1 MAITKEELQSFSA
14 TDEGRAVLTEIGF
27 IHGDQHKSIVDETTK
42 GLAENKAR
50 LLAEKKQLE
59 EKFKG
64 ILPKAE
70 AVDKLSN
77 ILKSHEIVLDE
88 NGNFNFDTLEDLIVK
103 GKNGGVSGNT
113 EAIQKELAEYKR
125 KHRDLDLDYKSKMSV
140 FEQTGN
146 ELKEANEFISDMLIR
161 GELQREL
168 IKEGYQPIIID
179 SIIPS
184 LINQSG
190 ATVEHDPENP
200 KSRRAVTKEGD
211 TIQKFVSLWKDSDVG
226 KALRSA
232 SLNTGGGA
240 GHSGG
245 AIGTKSNLQSAY
257 DEAKKGG
264 NFAQQTAIL
273 REAGKNGII
282 INQ

>member
-1 MAITKEELQSFSA
+1 MITKEELQSFSG

-27 IHGDQHKSIVDETTK
+27 IHGDQHKAILDEQIK
-42 GLAENKAR
+42 GLATSKSTI
-50 LLAEKKQLE
+50 LGEKKALE
-59 EKFKG
+59 EKYKSVSPVVEAMERLRK
-64 ILPKAE
+64 IAE
-70 AVDKLSN
+70 
-77 ILKSHEIVLDE
+77 SHEIVLDN
-88 NGNFNFDTLEDLIVK
+88 NGQYDFNSLEDLILK
-103 GKNGGVSGNT
+103 GKSGGASGDT
-113 EAIQKELAEYKR
+113 DKIQKELAEFKR
-125 KHRDLDLDYKSKMSV
+125 KHRDLDLDHQSKLSV
-140 FEQTGN
+140 LEKTGN

-190 ATVEHDPENP
+190 ATVEIDPENN
-200 KSRRAVTKEGD
+200 KGRRAVTKEGD

-240 GHSGG
+240 WHPGG

-257 DEAKKGG
+257 DEAKKSG

-273 REAGKNGII
+273 REAGKNGIT

>member
-103 GKNGGVSGNT
+103 GKSGGSGDAT
-113 EAIQKELAEYKR
+113 ELTKNLTKTQREKRDLELEFNKFKNQHEEVGKNLNIANQFIEKLLVEDSILKELQK
-125 KHRDLDLDYKSKMSV
+125 LDDIPK
-140 FEQTGN
+140 
-146 ELKEANEFISDMLIR
+146 ELFDSLTIVLK
-161 GELQREL
+161 QR
-168 IKEGYQPIIID
+168 
-179 SIIPS
+179 
-184 LINQSG
+184 SG
-190 ATVEHDPENP
+190 AYVEVDTENP
-200 KSRRAVTKEGD
+200 SIRRAVTKEGD
-211 TIQKFVSLWKDSDVG
+211 SIARFIELWKETPEG
-226 KALRSA
+226 KTFRRAPQ
-232 SLNTGGGA
+232 NTGGGSN
-240 GHSGG
+240 HSG
-245 AIGTKSNLQSAY
+245 SNHS
-257 DEAKKGG
+257 KGKEMLRSE
-264 NFAQQTAIL
+264 FDTLPPAQQREFFKSGGKL
-273 REAGKNGII
+273 RD
-282 INQ
+282 